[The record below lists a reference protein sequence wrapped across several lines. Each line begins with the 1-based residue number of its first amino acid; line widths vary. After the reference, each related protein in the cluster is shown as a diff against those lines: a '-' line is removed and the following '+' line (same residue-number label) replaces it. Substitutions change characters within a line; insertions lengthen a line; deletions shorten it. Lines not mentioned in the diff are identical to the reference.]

1 MEYINT
7 LPYFK
12 RFLLYVRPYMW
23 MVGLAALG
31 GVIKFSVP
39 LLVPQVTRQL
49 IDGVLLSTE
58 LATEVRVQ
66 HLIRQIAGLALAF
79 VFIWMPGTYLRHYY
93 AGKSGHS
100 TVFDLRTDLYN
111 HILRMSSSFFDQTK
125 SGGILSRLI
134 SDIELAQNLVGNALT
149 NIWMDAAAVVL
160 VLYFLLRIDLGITLV
175 SIALFP
181 VYLLLFKRFGRKIE
195 RASYEVQEELSKI
208 SGDIQE
214 RISGN
219 RVIHAFGQERAEIN
233 RFQKKSTHLLGVA
246 MRRVGYQSHNMVFT
260 GIIVQLA
267 PLIVLLT
274 GGIMVI
280 QARLTLG
287 QLVAVT
293 MYLNPLYLPLQRFS
307 ELNVVFAN
315 SMAAVRRIFEVMDQ
329 SPDVK
334 EIPNARSLD
343 NPVGVVKF
351 ENVTFRYSEDG
362 PAVLEN
368 INLSVL
374 AGTRVALVGSSGA
387 GKSTIAS
394 LVPRFYDIAD
404 GRITLDGED
413 IRFLKIKSLRRCI
426 SVVTQEPILFSGT
439 IRENILYGAPGASEE
454 ALIAAAKAANV
465 DTFVQQLPAGYATE
479 VGERG
484 TFLSGGQKQR
494 ITLARAFLKDPR
506 ILILD
511 EATSALDAESEQL
524 IQDALH
530 RLMEGRT
537 TFIIAHRLATVV
549 SADQIVVMES
559 GRIEEAGTHDSL
571 LQKNGRYRQF
581 YNLQFQAAH
590 TSQDGCEDLMR

>member
-1 MEYINT
+1 
-7 LPYFK
+7 
-12 RFLLYVRPYMW
+12 

-31 GVIKFSVP
+31 GIIKFSVP
-39 LLVPQVTRQL
+39 LLVPQVTQYL
-49 IDGVLLSTE
+49 IDEVLLNREMARE
-58 LATEVRVQ
+58 LRIREVF
-66 HLIRQIAGLALAF
+66 LWIGGIAGIF
-79 VFIWMPGTYLRHYY
+79 VLIWMPGTYMRHYFS
-93 AGKSGHS
+93 GKAGHS
-100 TVFDLRTDLYN
+100 TVFDLRSDLYN
-111 HILRMSSSFFDQTK
+111 HILRMSSSFFDRTK
-125 SGGILSRLI
+125 SGGILSQLI

-160 VLYFLLRIDLGITLV
+160 VLYFLLRIDVQITLI

-181 VYLLLFKRFGRKIE
+181 IYLILFKKYGRKIE
-195 RASYEVQEELSKI
+195 LASYEVQEELSKI
-208 SGDIQE
+208 SGDVQE

-219 RVIHAFGQERAEIN
+219 RVIHAFGQEKAESN
-233 RFQKKSTHLLGVA
+233 RFQSKSTHLLGVA
-246 MRRVGYQSHNMVFT
+246 MRRVGYQTENMTFN

-274 GGIMVI
+274 GGLRVI
-280 QARLTLG
+280 EGQLTLG

-334 EIPNARSLD
+334 DLPGAGLLD
-343 NPVGVVKF
+343 NPLGKVVF
-351 ENVTFRYSEDG
+351 EHVNFRYTQDSSNILED
-362 PAVLEN
+362 
-368 INLSVL
+368 INLSVPS
-374 AGTRVALVGSSGA
+374 GSKVALVGSSGA
-387 GKSTIAS
+387 GKTTLAS
-394 LVPRFYDIAD
+394 LIPRFYDVTQGKIMID
-404 GRITLDGED
+404 DHD
-413 IRFLKIKSLRRCI
+413 IRNVKIQSLRKHI

-454 ALIAAAKAANV
+454 RLIEAAKAANV
-465 DTFVQQLPAGYATE
+465 HEFVSKLPEGYGTE

-494 ITLARAFLKDPR
+494 ITLARAFLKNPR

-524 IQDALH
+524 IQDALQ

-549 SADQIVVMES
+549 QSDVIVVM
-559 GRIEEAGTHDSL
+559 AGGKILDWGSHHKL
-571 LQKNGRYRQF
+571 LAREGVYQDF
-581 YNLQFQAAH
+581 YNLQFKSAQPDHCA
-590 TSQDGCEDLMR
+590 DLIT

>member
-454 ALIAAAKAANV
+454 ALIAAAKEANV

>member
-351 ENVTFRYSEDG
+351 ENVTFRYSEDR

>member
-1 MEYINT
+1 
-7 LPYFK
+7 
-12 RFLLYVRPYMW
+12 

-31 GVIKFSVP
+31 GVIKFSIP
-39 LLVPQVTRQL
+39 LLVPQVTQHL

-58 LATEVRVQ
+58 LPTEARVQ
-66 HLIRQIAGLALAF
+66 HLIIWIGGLAA
-79 VFIWMPGTYLRHYY
+79 VFIVVWMPGTYLRHYY

-100 TVFDLRTDLYN
+100 TVFDLRADLYN

-160 VLYFLLRIDLGITLV
+160 VLYFLLRIDVGITLV
-175 SIALFP
+175 AIALFP

-195 RASYEVQEELSKI
+195 HASYEVQEELSKI

-246 MRRVGYQSHNMVFT
+246 MRRVGYQSYNMVFT

-267 PLIVLLT
+267 PLIVLFT
-274 GGIMVI
+274 GGVMVI
-280 QARLTLG
+280 QTRLTLG

-329 SPDVK
+329 SPDVQ
-334 EIPNARSLD
+334 EMPNARSLAD
-343 NPVGVVKF
+343 PVGVVHF
-351 ENVTFRYSEDG
+351 ENVSFRYSDEG
-362 PAVLEN
+362 PSILEH
-368 INLSVL
+368 INLTVP

-387 GKSTIAS
+387 GKSTLAS
-394 LVPRFYDIAD
+394 LVPRFYDISS

-413 IRFLKIKSLRRCI
+413 IRSLKIKSLRRCI

-465 DTFVQQLPAGYATE
+465 HSFVKRLPAGYATE

-524 IQDALH
+524 IQEALQ

-549 SADQIVVMES
+549 SADQIVVMERGKIAES
-559 GRIEEAGTHDSL
+559 GTHASL
-571 LQKNGRYRQF
+571 LRHDGIYRQF
-581 YNLQFQAAH
+581 YDLQFQAAH
-590 TSQDGCEDLMR
+590 ANRDGCEDLIT